1 MPIDP
6 LALIDGPF
14 EPSPVA
20 NRLRAGAAVLVSTT
34 SAPDKIARIRTAA
47 AARGIE
53 AQDLGDRI
61 AAATARLTARLIAE
75 TGIEG
80 LIVAGGETSGHVC
93 RELGIRSL
101 EILENIDPGV
111 PLCRSGRMLL
121 ALKSGNF
128 GALDFYQRTLERM
141 SADQVAR

>member
-47 AARGIE
+47 AARGTE

-61 AAATARLTARLIAE
+61 AAATVTLTARLIAK
-75 TGIEG
+75 TGIER
-80 LIVAGGETSGHVC
+80 LIVAVGETSGPVC

-101 EILENIDPGV
+101 EILENYRSRRAAV
-111 PLCRSGRMLL
+111 PVGTNVVGAQIRQFRG
-121 ALKSGNF
+121 F
-128 GALDFYQRTLERM
+128 GFLSEN
-141 SADQVAR
+141 ARANEC